1 MFVYRHLT
9 DTEYLMQEDLRQ
21 LIKALL
27 NKEKRYQSTTTER
40 KIHAI
45 SKPLVK
51 LFLSN
56 SLLIYLEFILILEPL
71 RMAKLFYQ

>member
-1 MFVYRHLT
+1 MYVYRHLT

-27 NKEKRYQSTTTER
+27 NKEKTYQATTTER
-40 KIHAI
+40 KIHAM

-51 LFLSN
+51 L
-56 SLLIYLEFILILEPL
+56 I
-71 RMAKLFYQ
+71 FYQTLY